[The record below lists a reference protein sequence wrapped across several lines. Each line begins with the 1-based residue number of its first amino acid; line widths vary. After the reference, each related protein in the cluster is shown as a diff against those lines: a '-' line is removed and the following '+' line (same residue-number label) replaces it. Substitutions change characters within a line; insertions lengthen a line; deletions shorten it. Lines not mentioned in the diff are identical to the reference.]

1 MVTDKVLV
9 ATGHGEEGASAF
21 NEIISVGNMDITC
34 QNLPWEDGWIHSAT
48 GGFVQNEVLICGG
61 SQEFSNEDYDGRS
74 CWILGQV
81 KPIKMAT
88 RRAFSAGIVLH
99 DEVSNFLTGGF
110 RIEWKIVQNNSL
122 LFKTTV
128 FESIQKL

>member
-9 ATGHGEEGASAF
+9 TTGYSYPEAVASS
-21 NEIISVGNMDITC
+21 EIISVGNVDITC
-34 QNLPWEDGWIHSAT
+34 QKFPDGPNGIHSAT

-74 CWILGQV
+74 CWILGQM

-99 DEVSNFLTGGF
+99 DEVSNFLTG
-110 RIEWKIVQNNSL
+110 
-122 LFKTTV
+122 
-128 FESIQKL
+128 